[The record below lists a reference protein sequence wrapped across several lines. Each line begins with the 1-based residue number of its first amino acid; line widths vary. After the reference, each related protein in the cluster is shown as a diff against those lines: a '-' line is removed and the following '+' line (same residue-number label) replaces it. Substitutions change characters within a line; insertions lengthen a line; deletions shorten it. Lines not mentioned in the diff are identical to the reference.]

1 MKKWKNVILSTIFVS
16 AFLLGSS
23 PASLAAD
30 PSSAITLEGAL
41 LVDGRTMLPLRTIFE
56 SIGAEVQ
63 WNQPTQ
69 TVTAVKGDT
78 TITMQIHSKTA
89 QVNNQKHELDVPA
102 QLINNKT
109 MVPVRFV
116 SEALGAKVT
125 WNGQEGIVGISIDE
139 LQLKVFV
146 EDPAREDEL
155 NRVRNFQRQRHAVAA
170 HDDGW
175 VYYFKTWP
183 YNYFNPSENGIY
195 KEKLD
200 GTLDG
205 TGRVKLSSDEV
216 YSLTV
221 VDGWIYYTTFNE
233 RTLEGPFYLYK
244 MSLDGKTKKRL
255 LTLDFPADV
264 TYIDKDWIY
273 YSPSSSYKPNDQYG
287 TQDLYKISTDG
298 KNKTFIA
305 TLEAPSANIYNMQ
318 VVGDYI
324 YYQSLFRLHRIKE
337 DGSEKLTYGEEIIPN
352 SSGFIVRGDWIY
364 YSQAAD
370 LRKARTDGSEVVQLI
385 PGWFKQQPDGSF
397 VWEGDELYSSFEVF
411 TFSVKGNDLY
421 YLKHKQLHRYDL
433 TTGEI
438 VQLTNE
444 PTDILILGDYIY
456 SSVSTFKDKPKLIK
470 ID

>member
-56 SIGAEVQ
+56 SIGA
-63 WNQPTQ
+63 
-69 TVTAVKGDT
+69 
-78 TITMQIHSKTA
+78 
-89 QVNNQKHELDVPA
+89 
-102 QLINNKT
+102 
-109 MVPVRFV
+109 
-116 SEALGAKVT
+116 
-125 WNGQEGIVGISIDE
+125 
-139 LQLKVFV
+139 
-146 EDPAREDEL
+146 
-155 NRVRNFQRQRHAVAA
+155 
-170 HDDGW
+170 
-175 VYYFKTWP
+175 
-183 YNYFNPSENGIY
+183 
-195 KEKLD
+195 
-200 GTLDG
+200 
-205 TGRVKLSSDEV
+205 
-216 YSLTV
+216 
-221 VDGWIYYTTFNE
+221 
-233 RTLEGPFYLYK
+233 
-244 MSLDGKTKKRL
+244 
-255 LTLDFPADV
+255 
-264 TYIDKDWIY
+264 
-273 YSPSSSYKPNDQYG
+273 
-287 TQDLYKISTDG
+287 
-298 KNKTFIA
+298 
-305 TLEAPSANIYNMQ
+305 
-318 VVGDYI
+318 GDYI